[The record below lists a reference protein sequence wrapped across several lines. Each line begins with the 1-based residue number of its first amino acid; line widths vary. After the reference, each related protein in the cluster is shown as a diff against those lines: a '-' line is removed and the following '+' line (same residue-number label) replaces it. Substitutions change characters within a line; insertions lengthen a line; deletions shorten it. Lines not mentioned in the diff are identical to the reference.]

1 METAEIQFRTAA
13 LGGFVKQDVLDY
25 IERANREHGAK
36 LEQLQRELDQ
46 CREERDKYRD
56 RTESAERRSVELS
69 AQVQGLRGELSERAA
84 ELVECRS
91 ESARQEQDAAA
102 LREQMG
108 QMKARLEKAE
118 QSARAYESIKDR
130 TAGIELEAHCRA
142 QSIEAAAQEEV

>member
-69 AQVQGLRGELSERAA
+69 AQVQGSGAS
-84 ELVECRS
+84 
-91 ESARQEQDAAA
+91 
-102 LREQMG
+102 
-108 QMKARLEKAE
+108 
-118 QSARAYESIKDR
+118 
-130 TAGIELEAHCRA
+130 
-142 QSIEAAAQEEV
+142 